1 MSKKNIFLLF
11 IFVVISSFSL
21 TDNQAYIWTK
31 QTHIKEAINFEN
43 SISDDIELLNQNVT
57 LSKSIFPLVE
67 NYEMANPI
75 IVKRNVSGDLPV
87 YAEYF
92 YSIPDSTI
100 RYVSYDWEIEKYGNY
115 FKKREIWKEE
125 STQLEKYNSKYEKIK
140 SELISKLGKP
150 IVEDSEPKI
159 TQSKYGKDDYLS
171 RNAVWETKEVYS
183 SLNLIFASNTYRI
196 RWYYYWKN

>member
-140 SELISKLGKP
+140 SELISKLGN
-150 IVEDSEPKI
+150 
-159 TQSKYGKDDYLS
+159 QLS
-171 RNAVWETKEVYS
+171 RIPNQKLHNQNMVKM
-183 SLNLIFASNTYRI
+183 ITYQEMLFG
-196 RWYYYWKN
+196 KLKKSTLH